1 LIHLIDLRLRRMQ
14 VIGVNALK
22 TIQQSALRVFV
33 DNNMY
38 LQAILNRVASL
49 S

>member
-1 LIHLIDLRLRRMQ
+1 MHFADLRVWRKQ
-14 VIGVNALK
+14 VIGVNTLK
-22 TIQQSALRVFV
+22 IIQQSALHVFV
-33 DNNMY
+33 DNNMC